1 METLRNLFMTL
12 AFLGLT
18 CYAHGKKIIVK
29 TIPENATISVD
40 GSVVGE
46 GTYTLKFD
54 KGNEFYV
61 VTISAPGYITKK
73 YRVLKSN
80 PNKSVLFK
88 LPEDEAMK
96 ASFGSEDGSS
106 LANSWMDITC
116 RKGLTEDVIWKR
128 LMNVCTQYFDNIAVR
143 DKGAGWI
150 KTNWKIT
157 KFPNQIVRTRLEVR
171 MSFTD
176 ENVVS
181 YRARI
186 TSNIKDIDDCPD
198 DRCYKVWDRVLT
210 KFEPMLQELQTTVGG
225 GE

>member
-1 METLRNLFMTL
+1 MKKLVFMFLLL
-12 AFLGLT
+12 AISNNILS
-18 CYAHGKKIIVK
+18 KKITVK
-29 TIPENATISVD
+29 TLPENAQIAVD

-80 PNKSVLFK
+80 PQKSVLFT

-96 ASFGSEDGSS
+96 ASFGSEDGSA
-106 LANSWMDITC
+106 LANTWLDITC
-116 RKGLTEDVIWKR
+116 RKGLTEDLIWKR
-128 LMNVCTQYFDNIAVR
+128 LMNVSTSYFDNIVVR

-157 KFPNQIVRTRLEVR
+157 KFPNQLVRTRLEVR
-171 MSFTD
+171 ISFTN
-176 ENVVS
+176 EETVS

-186 TSNIKDIDDCPD
+186 SSQIKESDCPSDDC
-198 DRCYKVWDRVLT
+198 YTAWDRVLN
-210 KFEPMLQELQTTVGG
+210 KFEPMIQELQTTVGG